1 MFWMETAIS
10 DENIFSERGEE
21 MIIWRVYF
29 DFKSLFWLCLSTS
42 DTVPGHRWAGHSSLC
57 FSRWLQSCS
66 AGSDCSSSS
75 LSSSLLLL
83 QGREIHLLKH
93 IWWRKVL
100 WIGPGSQSDS
110 VLLLWVVSCTKQYSG
125 HSVEMGEVRFFFFF
139 FFHWTCYLLQSAC
152 YLYLWSLVFVICL
165 LSHSS
170 SFASW
175 HRTLHSNLGSNLL
188 LIQKVDRL

>member
-1 MFWMETAIS
+1 MFWMQTAIS

-29 DFKSLFWLCLSTS
+29 YFKPLFWLCLSTS
-42 DTVPGHRWAGHSSLC
+42 DTVLGHRWEGHSSLC

-66 AGSDCSSSS
+66 AGSDCSSAS
-75 LSSSLLLL
+75 LSSLLLLL

-125 HSVEMGEVRFFFFF
+125 HSVEMGEVRYFIYFLFP
-139 FFHWTCYLLQSAC
+139 LDML
-152 YLYLWSLVFVICL
+152 
-165 LSHSS
+165 
-170 SFASW
+170 FASICMLFIFVKFSVCDLF
-175 HRTLHSNLGSNLL
+175 TFSLQ
-188 LIQKVDRL
+188 LICKLTQDVAF

>member
-1 MFWMETAIS
+1 MEIAIS
-10 DENIFSERGEE
+10 DENIFSEKGEE
-21 MIIWRVYF
+21 NIIWRVYS
-29 DFKSLFWLCLSTS
+29 DLKPLFWFCLSSS
-42 DTVPGHRWAGHSSLC
+42 DTILGHRWEDHSSLC
-57 FSRWLQSCS
+57 FSKWIQSCP
-66 AGSDCSSSS
+66 AGSDCSSSHLPS
-75 LSSSLLLL
+75 LLLLL
-83 QGREIHLLKH
+83 QGREIHLLEH

-100 WIGPGSQSDS
+100 WIGQGSQSDS
-110 VLLLWVVSCTKQYSG
+110 VLLWCMVSCTKQYSG
-125 HSVEMGEVRFFFFF
+125 HSVEMGEVRIFFFL
-139 FFHWTCYLLQSAC
+139 HWTCYLLQSAC